1 MHRQTYKQQI
11 EATKNNSTP
20 HKIKQRTKRVLAAT
34 RLQETPEP
42 KISLKNNYQKFYI
55 IKEEPTCLFYFKNPK
70 Q

>member
-11 EATKNNSTP
+11 EATKNNSIP

-42 KISLKNNYQKFYI
+42 KISLKKQLSEVLYYKRRTYMFV
-55 IKEEPTCLFYFKNPK
+55 LF
-70 Q
+70 